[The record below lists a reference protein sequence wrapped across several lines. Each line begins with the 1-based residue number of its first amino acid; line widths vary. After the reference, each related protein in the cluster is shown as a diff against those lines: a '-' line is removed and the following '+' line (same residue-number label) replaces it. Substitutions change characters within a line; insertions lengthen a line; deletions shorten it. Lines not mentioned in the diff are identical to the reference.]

1 MFWWAKV
8 RCLLVLV
15 VVEDA
20 ETARRG
26 RVAARCEY
34 DDGTAI
40 PRRGRSGCGGAVDA
54 TAAADAAIV
63 ASWLGA

>member
-1 MFWWAKV
+1 MVA
-8 RCLLVLV
+8 
-15 VVEDA
+15 EDA